1 MMLNVKYIV
10 KYDDEYR
17 DETWPKIINIEPK
30 LGHLVK
36 SKAGKI
42 LKIGKIT
49 HCYCASLE
57 LELWPLKEEMRS

>member
-1 MMLNVKYIV
+1 MLNVKYIV
-10 KYDDEYR
+10 KYAENKN
-17 DETWPKIINIEPK
+17 EVWPSIINIKPE

-36 SKAGKI
+36 SKLGKV

-57 LELWPLKEEMRS
+57 LELWPLKEEIVP